1 MAVDALG
8 VRRGVRIVGDPFG
21 DGRIPAS
28 VISGDRQV
36 SVHGTAPIADQAGP
50 GKDEDADVDD
60 QHDHQQAEDP
70 GARREAQQAHRRT
83 RERDQD
89 DEGGHLRKGSRPVEM
104 VVAAGDTG
112 PKVAGIVRGIVPL
125 QKDVPVGIAG
135 ADAYRSRR
143 LIDLDATEAGPFLS
157 PDIHVHRADGSRRD
171 GWSPVRWSIHNFWRY
186 PGCRSW
192 RGPSY
197 LAPMQDWTQL
207 LAGRFIVF
215 DGPDGSGKSTQLA
228 KFTSF
233 CGDHGVIPVE
243 VREPGGTPIGEA
255 IRGVLLDP
263 RYEEMDLRCEMLL
276 YMASRSQLMDER
288 IRPALADGRFVLAD
302 RFISSTLAYQGT
314 AGGLDPEEIMAV
326 GRVATRGCEP
336 DLVVIFD
343 VDEATAAGRLPAEL
357 DRMELKGSEFHRRV
371 RQGYLAQAERAPDRH
386 LVVDATAD
394 PDSVFRALVAGL
406 KSHLSVPEG

>member
-1 MAVDALG
+1 MAA
-8 VRRGVRIVGDPFG
+8 
-21 DGRIPAS
+21 
-28 VISGDRQV
+28 
-36 SVHGTAPIADQAGP
+36 
-50 GKDEDADVDD
+50 
-60 QHDHQQAEDP
+60 
-70 GARREAQQAHRRT
+70 
-83 RERDQD
+83 
-89 DEGGHLRKGSRPVEM
+89 
-104 VVAAGDTG
+104 
-112 PKVAGIVRGIVPL
+112 
-125 QKDVPVGIAG
+125 
-135 ADAYRSRR
+135 
-143 LIDLDATEAGPFLS
+143 
-157 PDIHVHRADGSRRD
+157 
-171 GWSPVRWSIHNFWRY
+171 
-186 PGCRSW
+186 
-192 RGPSY
+192 
-197 LAPMQDWTQL
+197 MQDWTQL

-228 KFTSF
+228 KFTNF
-233 CGDHGVIPVE
+233 CTGHGVTPVE

-343 VDEATAAGRLPAEL
+343 VDEVTAAGRLPAEL
-357 DRMELKGSEFHRRV
+357 DRMELKGTAFHRRV

-386 LVVDATAD
+386 LVVDATSD
-394 PDSVFRALVAGL
+394 EESVFAALLEGL
-406 KSHLSVPEG
+406 ESHLSTPAGG